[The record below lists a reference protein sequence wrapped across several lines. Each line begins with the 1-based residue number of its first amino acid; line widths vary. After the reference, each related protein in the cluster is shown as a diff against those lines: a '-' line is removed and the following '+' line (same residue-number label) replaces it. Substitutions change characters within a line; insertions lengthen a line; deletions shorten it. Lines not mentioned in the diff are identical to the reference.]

1 MPKEP
6 SAVSSNNYLDGVSSR
21 GPTVFNV
28 PMASHTLDSSTLET
42 TQEKTESPNS
52 FKTEAVNRNESSYLH
67 QLGENDV
74 VEKYVQPSPK
84 FPSSGGL
91 NGHIDRVASSPHT
104 TFSPRQALQQPVQNT
119 VKKYNPPAPS
129 DGVVK

>member
-42 TQEKTESPNS
+42 TQENAESPNS

-67 QLGENDV
+67 QIGGNDV
-74 VEKYVQPSPK
+74 VEKYVPPSPK
-84 FPSSGGL
+84 IPSSGRL
-91 NGHIDRVASSPHT
+91 NGYIDRVASSPPIA
-104 TFSPRQALQQPVQNT
+104 FSPRQAP
-119 VKKYNPPAPS
+119 K
-129 DGVVK
+129 